1 MLDGTRRGLFG
12 KDKLL
17 GSDRRRLW
25 EMETFVCVPFF
36 SEVCVGSFFLS
47 LFRFIYIYNFFCL
60 NHENGMGYNDV
71 WLEAYVTKKIE
82 IGCRLQAA
90 KYEKKNL
97 DGYMI
102 ET

>member
-1 MLDGTRRGLFG
+1 MGDGDICVCSVFFG
-12 KDKLL
+12 SLC
-17 GSDRRRLW
+17 W
-25 EMETFVCVPFF
+25 EFF
-36 SEVCVGSFFLS
+36 SFFVSFYL
-47 LFRFIYIYNFFCL
+47 YIQFFFCL